1 VTYQALDEQTFDRMI
16 QALDRA
22 HRGGLHPVEVL
33 HRSGLVLSPEAERAI
48 KVATL
53 EYVLEEIRAWT
64 PAEFLRRM
72 DMKGAGATPGDMY
85 MSICGY
91 IEDLISVARKE
102 PHGSAAG

>member
-1 VTYQALDEQTFDRMI
+1 MPYQALDEQTFDRMI

-22 HRGGLHPVEVL
+22 HAGGLHPVEVL
-33 HRSGLVLSPEAERAI
+33 HRSGLVLSPDAERAI

-64 PAEFLRRM
+64 PAEFLRRR
-72 DMKGAGATPGDMY
+72 DKKVAGATPADLY
-85 MSICGY
+85 RCICEY

-102 PHGSAAG
+102 SV